1 MKTWRAFLQEENG
14 PTATEYAVMFSLVL
28 VAVVATV
35 RLLGWH
41 VRDNFKVS
49 AEAIDKAVN

>member
-41 VRDNFKVS
+41 VRDNFKQS